1 VNGLTDPETRAVDPA
16 SGPVAERDVDAR
28 YYADVLWRSKLLLVA
43 AALGGLGLGLLAAE
57 VQTKRFRAR
66 SLLEVQPPNPT
77 SLTVTDALV
86 GTGNPIRDRQH
97 FNTQL
102 NVLHS
107 RSLGERVVK
116 KLKLDDRPPFKDHR
130 DPAGLFTSH
139 VQIEPVPETF
149 VVEVRVTHQDPKEAA
164 LWANTLADLYIDY
177 SLEGQVEA
185 ARRAYR
191 WVTER
196 LAETQ
201 SNMQDAQDKLLK
213 SYQGQD
219 LFVPEGSVSA
229 ITTSITKLNE
239 DQVQTQARKITLQ
252 SELSEFAVMRQ
263 RGRDLDAVPQV
274 ATDAT
279 VLDLNG
285 KLQSLVL
292 DVSRLKEKYKA
303 AHPEVQKI
311 QVQIDLLRKAKATR
325 IQQIEDGLRAEFRQ
339 LERREAELKGAIES
353 QKGQAV
359 DQSRKLTELDSLK
372 KQADSAT
379 GLYTVLL
386 QKLNETNIAA
396 SLQNNNVRLLDRAI
410 VPTSPV
416 WPDRNKLSLAGLLL
430 GLVLGAGY
438 VLLRDYFGNAIK
450 DAEDVERF
458 LHIDLLAAVPKQI
471 KENAPLATEA
481 YQTLRTAL
489 LFARKNDRGQILL
502 VSGTAPGEGKTTT
515 VVNIAKLLAVSGE
528 STVVV
533 DCDLR
538 RANLH
543 HRLSVAREP
552 GLTDFFVKQTDLK
565 DLIQPTKIKNLFVL
579 TAGPLPPNPP
589 AILARENVADF
600 LQQLRRQF
608 RWVIVDSPPLAS
620 VTDALLLARH
630 ADMTVLVVQHDK
642 VDKKVIKRSLG
653 ALRKVTDNVLGA
665 VLNAVDV
672 KTRGHY
678 YYYYQHHREADRP
691 KGKGGGRKE
700 PRHAEA
706 HDATFVS

>member
-252 SELSEFAVMRQ
+252 SELSEFAVMPQ

>member
-1 VNGLTDPETRAVDPA
+1 VNYLPAPEGHSVDAIPQ
-16 SGPVAERDVDAR
+16 GDRDVDAR
-28 YYADVLWRSKLLLVA
+28 YYVDLLWRSRLLLVA
-43 AALGGLGLGLLAAE
+43 ASLGGLGLGLLASE
-57 VQTKRFRAR
+57 IQTPRFRAR
-66 SLLEVQPPNPT
+66 TLLEVMPPNPT

-86 GTGNPIRDRQH
+86 GTGNPIRDRQY

-102 NVLHS
+102 NVLKS
-107 RSLGERVVK
+107 RTLGERVVA
-116 KLKLDDRPPFKDHR
+116 KLKLADKPPFKDSR
-130 DPAGLFTSH
+130 DAAGLLMTH
-139 VQIEPVPETF
+139 VQVDPVPETF
-149 VVEVRVTHQDPKEAA
+149 VVEVKVTHPDAKEAA

-196 LAETQ
+196 LTETQ
-201 SNMQDAQDKLLK
+201 GSMQEAQDKLLK
-213 SYQGQD
+213 GYQGQD

-239 DQVQTQARKITLQ
+239 DFIQAQARKITLQ
-252 SELSEFAVMRQ
+252 SQLSEFSVMRQ
-263 RGRDLDAVPQV
+263 RNRDLDAIPQV
-274 ATDAT
+274 AGDST

-285 KLQSLVL
+285 KLQSLNL
-292 DVSRLKEKYKA
+292 DLSRLKEKYKE
-303 AHPEVQKI
+303 AHPEVQKV
-311 QVQIDLLRKAKATR
+311 QVQAELLKKAKTAR
-325 IQQIEDGLRAEFRQ
+325 VQQIEDGLRAEYRQ
-339 LERREAELKGAIES
+339 LERGENDLKDAIEA

-359 DQSRKLTELDSLK
+359 AQSRKLTELESLK

-379 GLYTVLL
+379 GLYAVLL

-410 VPTSPV
+410 VPQLPV
-416 WPDRNKLSLAGLLL
+416 WPERNKVAIVGLLL
-430 GLVLGAGY
+430 GFVIGSAY
-438 VLLRDYFGNAIK
+438 VLLRDYFANTIK
-450 DAEDVERF
+450 DAEDVERY
-458 LHIDLLAAVPKQI
+458 LRLDLLAAVPKHT

-489 LFARKNDRGQILL
+489 LFARKDDRGQILL

-515 VVNIAKLLAVSGE
+515 VVNLAKLLAVSGE
-528 STVVV
+528 STVVI

-543 HRLSVAREP
+543 NRLGVAREP
-552 GLTDFFVKQTDLK
+552 GLTDFFVKQTELS
-565 DLIQPTKIKNLFVL
+565 DLIQPTRTKNLFVL
-579 TAGPLPPNPP
+579 SAGPLPPNPP
-589 AILARENVADF
+589 AILARDNVSDF
-600 LQQLRRQF
+600 LDQLRSRF

-630 ADMTVLVVQHDK
+630 VDSTVLVIQHDK
-642 VDKKVIKRSLG
+642 VDKKVVKRSLL
-653 ALRKVTDNVLGA
+653 ALRKATDNVLGA

-678 YYYYQHHREADRP
+678 YYYYQTPAKETPNRGRPNARREQGP
-691 KGKGGGRKE
+691 M
-700 PRHAEA
+700 EA
-706 HDATFVS
+706 HNATLVS